1 MKNAILNLSFMD
13 SEIIEEVHEAS
24 LCILK
29 ETGIMIDSEKVF
41 KTLKDHGIVPQVVD
55 QKRGKTFWNVKF
67 SRDIIEKALETAPK
81 SFILGGKTPEH
92 DLDLDGTGSYESV
105 YYGTLGS
112 APMIHDLH
120 TGQRRLGTLKDLALF
135 SRLADSLANIDFIHV
150 MVMPND
156 VPKPVIDL
164 YRWKTVF
171 ENTNKHSFTAAVYDG
186 SNMPFLLEMASI
198 IAGGENELRRRPIFS
213 ATECPISPLYFE
225 KRSAE
230 NIVDLAKAGIPVLV
244 YSEPFAGASSPVTLA
259 GTLVVTNAESLA
271 GIALTQV
278 ASPGAPVIMSSVASV
293 MDLRTGNISFGAAET
308 GLLNAATSAMAR
320 FYRIPNHTTG
330 GRTDSKVPDSQAG
343 FEKQG
348 NLLMAVLA
356 GSNINNFAG
365 MLESNYTASY
375 KQLVIDDQII
385 AQTKRYLKGFSVT
398 KEKLAVNIIKEVGPA
413 GQFLKNQHTL
423 KHMREELSLPKL
435 SSKGTYDDWI
445 KKGGKSLEEVAN
457 KTAQE
462 ILETRTDPIL
472 DKKTIK
478 ELERIVQ
485 AAQKMHDKKQKIS

>member
-1 MKNAILNLSFMD
+1 MGNAILNLSFMD

-24 LCILK
+24 LSILE

-41 KTLKDHGIVPQVVD
+41 KTLKEHGIDPQVVD

-81 SFILGGKTPEH
+81 SFILGGKTPEY
-92 DLDLDGTGSYESV
+92 DLHLDGTGSYESV

-112 APMIHDLH
+112 APMIQDLH
-120 TGQRRLGTLKDLALF
+120 TGERRRGTLNDLALF
-135 SRLADSLANIDFIHV
+135 SRLADSLDNIDFIHV

-156 VPKPVIDL
+156 VPTPVVDL

-171 ENTNKHSFTAAVYDG
+171 ENTSKHSFTAAVYDG

-198 IAGGENELRRRPIFS
+198 VAGGENELRRRPIFS

-230 NIVDLAKAGIPVLV
+230 NIVDLAKAGIPVLI

-259 GTLVVTNAESLA
+259 GTLVVTNAEGLA
-271 GIALTQV
+271 GIALTQI
-278 ASPGAPVIMSSVASV
+278 ANPGSPVIMSSVASV

-320 FYRIPNHTTG
+320 FYGIPNETTG
-330 GRTDSKVPDSQAG
+330 GRTDSKMPDSQAG

-348 NLLMAVLA
+348 NLLIAALA

-375 KQLVIDDQII
+375 SQLVIDDEII
-385 AQTKRYLKGFSVT
+385 GQTKRYLRGFSVD
-398 KEKLAVNIIKEVGPA
+398 KEKLAVNIIKQIGPA
-413 GQFLKNQHTL
+413 GQFLGNEHTL
-423 KHMREELSLPKL
+423 KHMKEELSLPKI
-435 SSKGTYDDWI
+435 SSKGTYEDWMN
-445 KKGGKSLEEVAN
+445 KGGHRLEEVAR
-457 KTAQE
+457 KKAE
-462 ILETRTDPIL
+462 EVLEARTDPIL
-472 DKKTIK
+472 DEETIK
-478 ELERIVQ
+478 ELERIIEE
-485 AAQKMHDKKQKIS
+485 AQKMHDTKR